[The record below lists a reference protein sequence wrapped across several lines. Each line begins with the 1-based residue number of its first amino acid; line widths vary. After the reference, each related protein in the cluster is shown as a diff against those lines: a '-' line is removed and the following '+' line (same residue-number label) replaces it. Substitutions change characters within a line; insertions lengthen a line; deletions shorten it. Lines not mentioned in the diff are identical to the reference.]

1 MLATGERT
9 EEQRLRAHGLLP
21 AEFAYIVARLG
32 REPNNVELGMLGA
45 MWSEHCGYKHS
56 RKLLKLLPTSG
67 PRVLQGPG
75 ENAGAVDIGDGLA
88 VVLKMESHN
97 HPSAVEPFQGAA
109 TGVGGIL
116 RDIFTMGARP
126 VALLDSLR
134 FGDPAE
140 PRTEYLVGGVIG
152 GIAHYGN
159 CIGVATVG
167 GEISFDAGYTGNP
180 IVNAMCV
187 GVVAIE
193 RLTRAAASGPGNVLL
208 LVGADTGRDGLQ
220 GAAFASN
227 EDPEV
232 SHRGV
237 VQVGNPFLEKL
248 LLEACLA
255 VLETGDV
262 LAMQDLG
269 AAGLTSS
276 AVEMAAR
283 GGLGV
288 EIDVRR
294 VPRRE
299 RGLGPFEVMLS
310 ESQERMLLLV
320 RRGAEEAVQGHFA
333 RWELHAAVVGQV
345 TADGQIRVRDGDD
358 TVADLPIPLLTDE
371 VFAYELNVEAPSTAA
386 AYASASARGVD
397 VATSDGVGGVGIAT
411 SDGVG
416 SVGVATSDGVG
427 GAGIA
432 TSDGARGVDET
443 ASDGVGRADETASVA
458 SGGVDETASVG
469 SGAVH
474 ATGARSSAAGDTM
487 GAALLRLLCSP
498 NLRSR
503 RFAFRQYDSTVQGNT
518 VLGPG
523 HAAAV
528 IRVDGTRKGLAMTT
542 DCNPRYMR
550 ADPRRGAAQAV
561 AEAARNLACVGALP
575 IAVTDCLNFG
585 NPEKPGVAW
594 QLTEAIHGLAEACR
608 ALDVPIVSGN
618 VSLYNETSGRAIPP
632 TPTVGMVGLLED
644 VSLAVPTGFAADC
657 MVILLGMAPTA
668 LGASEY
674 VGDGQFPRFDLDDE
688 RRLGGLLRALAARR
702 VLRSTQDV
710 SDGGLAVALAECAMI
725 GGVGARLDV
734 VDVSEVALFSEDQG
748 RAIITCGAED
758 VAAVLALAGQHS
770 VPAQVAGTT
779 GGDHLT
785 LGDELSVSLTALRE
799 AWEGS
804 A

>member
-1 MLATGERT
+1 MPVVQSTGVDFSLAAEADRGGFD
-9 EEQRLRAHGLLP
+9 EQRLRAFGLLP
-21 AEFAYIVARLG
+21 AEYRHIVARLG
-32 REPNNVELGMLGA
+32 REPNRVELGMLGA

-56 RKLLKLLPTSG
+56 RKLLKLLPTTG

-134 FGDPAE
+134 FGDPSE
-140 PRTEYLVGGVIG
+140 SRTDYLVGGVIG

-159 CIGVATVG
+159 CFGCPTVG

-187 GVVAIE
+187 GVVPVE
-193 RLTRAAASGPGNVLL
+193 RLTRAAASGPGNPLL

-227 EDPEV
+227 EDPEA

-288 EIDVRR
+288 EIDVAR

-299 RGLGPFEVMLS
+299 TGLGAFEVMLS

-320 RRGAEEAVQGHFA
+320 QRGSEAAVEQHFA
-333 RWELHAAVVGQV
+333 RWELHAEVVGHV
-345 TADGQIRVRDGDD
+345 TDDGQIRVRDGAEV
-358 TVADLPIPLLTDE
+358 VADLPIALLTDE
-371 VFAYELNVEAPSTAA
+371 VFAYDLNAQAP
-386 AYASASARGVD
+386 
-397 VATSDGVGGVGIAT
+397 
-411 SDGVG
+411 
-416 SVGVATSDGVG
+416 
-427 GAGIA
+427 
-432 TSDGARGVDET
+432 
-443 ASDGVGRADETASVA
+443 
-458 SGGVDETASVG
+458 
-469 SGAVH
+469 
-474 ATGARSSAAGDTM
+474 SAAGSLSDGEGSPQTASPRRNGVDIRNVSGDESALKPF
-487 GAALLRLLCSP
+487 GASLLRLLASP

-528 IRVDGTRKGLAMTT
+528 IRVEGTHTGLALTT
-542 DCNPRYMR
+542 DCNPRFMR
-550 ADPRRGAAQAV
+550 ADPRLGAAQAV
-561 AEAARNLACVGALP
+561 AEAARNLACVGAEP

-585 NPEKPGVAW
+585 NPEKPIVAW

-608 ALDVPIVSGN
+608 VLNVPIVSGN
-618 VSLYNETSGRAIPP
+618 VSLYNETAGRAIPP

-644 VSLAVPTGFAADC
+644 VSLTVRTDFRADTSI
-657 MVILLGMAPTA
+657 VILGNQPTE

-674 VGDGQFPRFDLDDE
+674 AGDGPFPRFDLADE
-688 RRLGGLLRALAARR
+688 RRLGELLRSLAAQRL
-702 VLRSTQDV
+702 VCSAQDV
-710 SDGGLAVALAECAMI
+710 SDGGLAIALAECALI
-725 GGVGARLDV
+725 GGVGATLDMP
-734 VDVSEVALFSEDQG
+734 DSSAVALFSEDQG
-748 RAIITCGAED
+748 RAVVTCQPQDIPALLTL
-758 VAAVLALAGQHS
+758 AATHGVQ
-770 VPAQVAGTT
+770 AQVVGVT
-779 GGDHLT
+779 GGAYLEI
-785 LGDELSVSLTALRE
+785 GDALRVSLKDLRE
-799 AWEGS
+799 AWEGT

>member
-1 MLATGERT
+1 MAGPARGRARCGGSILSSVTSERADART
-9 EEQRLRAHGLLP
+9 LRAFGLLP
-21 AEFAYIVARLG
+21 DEYEHILTRLR
-32 REPNNVELGMLGA
+32 REPNMLELGMLGA
-45 MWSEHCGYKHS
+45 MWSEHCSYKHS
-56 RKLLKLLPTSG
+56 RKLLKNLPTSG

-126 VALLDSLR
+126 IALLDSLR
-134 FGDPAE
+134 FGDPSD
-140 PRTEYLVGGVIG
+140 PRTDYLLGGVIG

-159 CIGVATVG
+159 CIGCPTVG
-167 GEISFDAGYTGNP
+167 GEISFDPGYTGNP

-187 GVVAIE
+187 GVARVD
-193 RLTRAAASGPGNVLL
+193 RLTRARASGPGNPLL

-227 EDPEV
+227 DDPQA

-255 VLETGDV
+255 VLESGDV

-288 EIDVRR
+288 EIEVAR

-299 RGLGPFEVMLS
+299 TGLNPFEVMLS

-320 RRGAEEAVQGHFA
+320 RQGSERALSKQFA
-333 RWELHAAVVGQV
+333 RWDLHAQV
-345 TADGQIRVRDGDD
+345 IGHVTDDGLIRVLDDGAA
-358 TVADLPIPLLTDE
+358 VAELPIALLADE
-371 VFAYELNVEAPSTAA
+371 VPAYDLLPQPPAA
-386 AYASASARGVD
+386 APF
-397 VATSDGVGGVGIAT
+397 
-411 SDGVG
+411 
-416 SVGVATSDGVG
+416 
-427 GAGIA
+427 
-432 TSDGARGVDET
+432 T
-443 ASDGVGRADETASVA
+443 ASKRSY
-458 SGGVDETASVG
+458 
-469 SGAVH
+469 
-474 ATGARSSAAGDTM
+474 SSAEPGLHGSRRAG
-487 GAALLRLLCSP
+487 AQALSPAQRLLELLASP

-518 VLGPG
+518 VIGPG
-523 HAAAV
+523 GGAAAV
-528 IRVDGTRKGLAMTT
+528 VRVDGTRKGLAFTT

-550 ADPRRGAAQAV
+550 LDPRRGAMQAV
-561 AEAARNLACVGALP
+561 AEAARNLACVGAEP

-585 NPEKPGVAW
+585 NPEKPAVAW

-608 ALDVPIVSGN
+608 ALGVPVVSGN
-618 VSLYNETSGRAIPP
+618 VSLYNESAGSPIPP
-632 TPTVGMVGLLED
+632 TPTIGMVGLLQD
-644 VSLAVPTGFAADC
+644 VGLAVPAGFTVDSA
-657 MVILLGMAPTA
+657 VVLLGDPAAQP
-668 LGASEY
+668 LDDQ
-674 VGDGQFPRFDLDDE
+674 VFPRFSLATE
-688 RRLGGLLRALAARR
+688 QRLADLLRALAERR
-702 VLRSTQDV
+702 LVRSAQDV
-710 SDGGLAVALAECAMI
+710 ADGGLGVALAECALI
-725 GGVGARLDV
+725 GGVGAQLSLSADQ
-734 VDVSEVALFSEDQG
+734 DPSIALFSEDQA
-748 RAIITCGAED
+748 RAVVTCAAEN
-758 VAAVLALAGQHS
+758 VEAVVQLAAAYG
-770 VPAQVAGTT
+770 VPAARAGKTD
-779 GGDHLT
+779 GDRLEV
-785 LGDELSVSLTALRE
+785 DDALSVTLADLRQ

-804 A
+804 Q

>member
-9 EEQRLRAHGLLP
+9 DEQRLRAFGLLP
-21 AEFAYIVARLG
+21 AEYTQIVARLG
-32 REPNNVELGMLGA
+32 REPNRVELGILGA

-56 RKLLKLLPTSG
+56 RKPLKLLPTTG

-134 FGDPAE
+134 FGDPNE

-159 CIGVATVG
+159 CTGVPTVG

-187 GVVAIE
+187 GVVPIS
-193 RLTRAAASGPGNVLL
+193 RLTRAAAVGPGNPLL

-227 EDPEV
+227 EDPEA

-288 EIDVRR
+288 EIDVAR

-299 RGLGPFEVMLS
+299 SGLGPFEVMLS

-320 RRGAEEAVQGHFA
+320 RRGNEDAVKRHFA
-333 RWELHAAVVGQV
+333 RWELHAETVGRV
-345 TADGQIRVRDGDD
+345 TDDGQIRIRDGDD
-358 TVADLPIPLLTDE
+358 VVAELPIPLLTDE
-371 VFAYELNVEAPSTAA
+371 VFAYDLKVEPPSSVPAA
-386 AYASASARGVD
+386 TFARNGASTQE
-397 VATSDGVGGVGIAT
+397 TSQ
-411 SDGVG
+411 
-416 SVGVATSDGVG
+416 
-427 GAGIA
+427 
-432 TSDGARGVDET
+432 
-443 ASDGVGRADETASVA
+443 
-458 SGGVDETASVG
+458 
-469 SGAVH
+469 
-474 ATGARSSAAGDTM
+474 
-487 GAALLRLLCSP
+487 AALVRLLASP

-528 IRVDGTRKGLAMTT
+528 IRVDGTRKGLALTT
-542 DCNPRYMR
+542 DCNPRLMR
-550 ADPRRGAAQAV
+550 TDPRRGAAQAV
-561 AEAARNLACVGALP
+561 AEAARNLACVGAEP

-594 QLTEAIHGLAEACR
+594 QLTEAIQGLAEACR
-608 ALDVPIVSGN
+608 ALNVPIVSGN
-618 VSLYNETSGRAIPP
+618 VSLYNETGGRAIPP

-644 VSLAVPTGFAADC
+644 VSLAVPTGFVADST
-657 MVILLGMAPTA
+657 VILVGCEPGQ

-674 VGDGQFPRFDLDDE
+674 AGDGEFPRFDLHDE
-688 RRLGGLLRALAARR
+688 RRLGQLLRSLAARR
-702 VLRSTQDV
+702 LLGSAQDV
-710 SDGGLAVALAECAMI
+710 SDGGLAVALAECALV
-725 GGVGARLDV
+725 GGVGATLDV

-748 RAIITCGAED
+748 RAVITCASDSVG
-758 VAAVLALAGQHS
+758 AVLELAAEHG
-770 VPAQVAGTT
+770 VAAQVAGTT
-779 GGDHLT
+779 GGDNLNV
-785 LGDELSVSLTALRE
+785 GKALSISLPALRQ
-799 AWEGS
+799 AWEHQ

>member
-1 MLATGERT
+1 MMLASGPRT
-9 EEQRLRAHGLLP
+9 DEQRLRAFGLLP
-21 AEFAYIVARLG
+21 AEYAHIVARLG
-32 REPNNVELGMLGA
+32 REPNTVELGMLGA

-56 RKLLKLLPTSG
+56 RKLLKLLPTTG

-75 ENAGAVDIGDGLA
+75 ENAGAVDIGNGLA

-134 FGDPAE
+134 FGDPTE

-159 CIGVATVG
+159 CFGCPTVG
-167 GEISFDAGYTGNP
+167 GEISFDPGYTGNP

-187 GVVAIE
+187 GVVPIE
-193 RLTRAAASGPGNVLL
+193 RLTRAAASGPGNPLL

-227 EDPEV
+227 EDPEA

-288 EIDVRR
+288 EIDVGR

-299 RGLGPFEVMLS
+299 SGLGPFEVMLS

-320 RRGAEEAVQGHFA
+320 RRGAEAAIEQHFA
-333 RWELHAAVVGQV
+333 RWELHAEVVGHV
-345 TADGQIRVRDGDD
+345 TADGQIRVRDGEEV
-358 TVADLPIPLLTDE
+358 VADLPIPLLTDE
-371 VFAYELNVEAPSTAA
+371 VFAYDLNAEPPLTAIGPPL
-386 AYASASARGVD
+386 ARG
-397 VATSDGVGGVGIAT
+397 ADGA
-411 SDGVG
+411 S
-416 SVGVATSDGVG
+416 SF
-427 GAGIA
+427 GAGG
-432 TSDGARGVDET
+432 TSLRGDARE
-443 ASDGVGRADETASVA
+443 
-458 SGGVDETASVG
+458 
-469 SGAVH
+469 
-474 ATGARSSAAGDTM
+474 
-487 GAALLRLLCSP
+487 AALLKLLASP

-503 RFAFRQYDSTVQGNT
+503 KFAFRQYDSTVQGNT
-518 VLGPG
+518 ILGPG

-528 IRVDGTRKGLAMTT
+528 IRVEGTRKGLALTT
-542 DCNPRYMR
+542 DCNPRFMR

-561 AEAARNLACVGALP
+561 AEAARNLACVGAQP

-585 NPEKPGVAW
+585 NPEKPAVAW

-608 ALDVPIVSGN
+608 RLNVPIVSGN
-618 VSLYNETSGRAIPP
+618 VSLYNETAGRAIPP

-644 VSLAVPTGFAADC
+644 VSVVVPTCFVANSTII
-657 MVILLGMAPTA
+657 ILGSETRS

-674 VGDGQFPRFDLDDE
+674 AGDGEFPRFDLDDE
-688 RRLGGLLRALAARR
+688 RRLGQLLRSLAARR
-702 VLRSTQDV
+702 LLSSAQDV
-710 SDGGLAVALAECAMI
+710 SDGGLAVALAECALI
-725 GGVGARLDV
+725 GGIGATLDV
-734 VDVSEVALFSEDQG
+734 VDVSEVGLFSEDQG
-748 RAIITCGAED
+748 RALITCQPED
-758 VAAVLALAGQHS
+758 VTAVLEMADQSGVTAR
-770 VPAQVAGTT
+770 VAGTT
-779 GGDHLT
+779 GGDQLKI
-785 LGDELSVSLTALRE
+785 GEALSLSLATLRE
-799 AWEGS
+799 AWE
-804 A
+804 AHV

>member
-1 MLATGERT
+1 MITAALKPD
-9 EEQRLRAHGLLP
+9 LRAFGLLP
-21 AEFAYIVARLG
+21 AEYAEIVARLG
-32 REPNNVELGMLGA
+32 RAPNLVELGMLGA
-45 MWSEHCGYKHS
+45 MWSEHCSYKHS

-134 FGDPAE
+134 FGDPSD
-140 PRTEYLVGGVIG
+140 PRTHYLLGGVVG

-159 CIGVATVG
+159 CIGVPTVG

-187 GVVAIE
+187 GVAPIG
-193 RLTRAAASGPGNVLL
+193 RLTRARATGPGNPLL

-227 EDPEV
+227 DDPEA

-255 VLETGDV
+255 VLECTDAV

-288 EIDVRR
+288 AVDVGR

-299 RGLGPFEVMLS
+299 TGLTPFEVMLS

-320 RRGAEEAVQGHFA
+320 RDGSQDDVCRHFA
-333 RWELHAAVVGQV
+333 RWDLHAEVIGQV
-345 TADGQIRVRDGDD
+345 TDDGLISVRDGTE
-358 TVADLPIPLLTDE
+358 TVAQLPVALLTDD
-371 VFAYELNVEAPSTAA
+371 VPAYDLHAQPPDAVPHFPVAASRGPADNPIGNAEAHAA
-386 AYASASARGVD
+386 GPVASAHRSARFL
-397 VATSDGVGGVGIAT
+397 
-411 SDGVG
+411 
-416 SVGVATSDGVG
+416 
-427 GAGIA
+427 
-432 TSDGARGVDET
+432 
-443 ASDGVGRADETASVA
+443 
-458 SGGVDETASVG
+458 SGGSPRE
-469 SGAVH
+469 
-474 ATGARSSAAGDTM
+474 GARSEPASEAATGGGGPQAPPTRTNM
-487 GAALLRLLCSP
+487 ATALLSLLNSP
-498 NLRSR
+498 NLKSKRY
-503 RFAFRQYDSTVQGNT
+503 AFRQYDSTVQANT

-523 HAAAV
+523 GGAAIV
-528 IRVDGTRKGLAMTT
+528 RVEGTTKGLALTT
-542 DCNPRYMR
+542 DCNPRYTR
-550 ADPRRGAAQAV
+550 LDPRQGAAQAV
-561 AEAARNLACVGALP
+561 AEAARNLACVGAQP

-585 NPEKPGVAW
+585 NPEKPAVAW
-594 QLTEAIHGLAEACR
+594 QLSEAVGGLAEACR
-608 ALDVPIVSGN
+608 ALDVPVVSGN
-618 VSLYNETSGRAIPP
+618 VSLYNETAGRAIPP

-644 VSLAVPTGFAADC
+644 VALAVPAAFSPGNS
-657 MVILLGMAPTA
+657 VILLGEAPRS

-674 VGDGQFPRFDLDDE
+674 VGDGAFPRLDLDDE
-688 RRLGGLLRALAARR
+688 RRLGHLLRALARQR
-702 VLRSTQDV
+702 LLRSAQDV
-710 SDGGLAVALAECAMI
+710 ADGGLAVALAECALL
-725 GGVGARLDV
+725 GSTGASVHMLADLQAGTVPDV
-734 VDVSEVALFSEDQG
+734 TQGDLQLRAVSGDASSRTEVALFSEDQG
-748 RAIITCGAED
+748 RAVVTCRPHDVGAVLGLAARHA
-758 VAAVLALAGQHS
+758 VAAS
-770 VPAQVAGTT
+770 VAGST
-779 GGDHLT
+779 GGDRLSIDGALNVT
-785 LGDELSVSLTALRE
+785 LQKLRA
-799 AWEGS
+799 AWEQD